1 MGFLNILIVA
11 AVIRANVPSEPTKR
25 LVKLYPAEVF
35 FALVP
40 VFIISPFAKT
50 TVKPDTTVL
59 IVPYLT
65 AIVPD
70 AEVEVK
76 DLAGDD
82 NHYAATV
89 TSSLFEG
96 KTKVN
101 QHKMVYDALE
111 GKMGGVL
118 HALSLTTL
126 TPKN

>member
-1 MGFLNILIVA
+1 MGMKKDEIIEMIVK
-11 AVIRANVPSEPTKR
+11 S
-25 LVKLYPAEVF
+25 L
-35 FALVP
+35 
-40 VFIISPFAKT
+40 
-50 TVKPDTTVL
+50 
-59 IVPYLT
+59 
-65 AIVPD
+65 PD

-82 NHYAATV
+82 NHYSATV
-89 TSSLFEG
+89 ISSLFEG

-126 TPKN
+126 TPKK

>member
-1 MGFLNILIVA
+1 MGMKKNEIIEMIVK
-11 AVIRANVPSEPTKR
+11 S
-25 LVKLYPAEVF
+25 L
-35 FALVP
+35 
-40 VFIISPFAKT
+40 
-50 TVKPDTTVL
+50 
-59 IVPYLT
+59 
-65 AIVPD
+65 PD
-70 AEVEVK
+70 AKVEVK

-89 TSSLFEG
+89 ISSLFEG

-126 TPKN
+126 TPKK

>member
-1 MGFLNILIVA
+1 MGMKKEEIIEMIV
-11 AVIRANVPSEPTKR
+11 K
-25 LVKLYPAEVF
+25 
-35 FALVP
+35 AL
-40 VFIISPFAKT
+40 
-50 TVKPDTTVL
+50 
-59 IVPYLT
+59 
-65 AIVPD
+65 PD
-70 AEVEVK
+70 AKVEVK

-89 TSSLFEG
+89 ISSLFEG

-126 TPKN
+126 TPKK

>member
-1 MGFLNILIVA
+1 MGMKKDEIIEMIVK
-11 AVIRANVPSEPTKR
+11 S
-25 LVKLYPAEVF
+25 L
-35 FALVP
+35 
-40 VFIISPFAKT
+40 
-50 TVKPDTTVL
+50 
-59 IVPYLT
+59 
-65 AIVPD
+65 PD

-82 NHYAATV
+82 NHYSATI

-126 TPKN
+126 TPKK

>member
-1 MGFLNILIVA
+1 MGMKKDEIIEMIVK
-11 AVIRANVPSEPTKR
+11 S
-25 LVKLYPAEVF
+25 L
-35 FALVP
+35 
-40 VFIISPFAKT
+40 
-50 TVKPDTTVL
+50 
-59 IVPYLT
+59 
-65 AIVPD
+65 PD
-70 AEVEVK
+70 AKVEVK

-82 NHYAATV
+82 NHYAAKV

-126 TPKN
+126 TPKE

>member
-1 MGFLNILIVA
+1 MGMKKEEIIEMIV
-11 AVIRANVPSEPTKR
+11 K
-25 LVKLYPAEVF
+25 
-35 FALVP
+35 AL
-40 VFIISPFAKT
+40 
-50 TVKPDTTVL
+50 
-59 IVPYLT
+59 
-65 AIVPD
+65 PD
-70 AEVEVK
+70 AKVEVK

-82 NHYAATV
+82 NHYAATI
-89 TSSLFEG
+89 TSCLFEG

>member
-1 MGFLNILIVA
+1 MGMKKEEIIEMIV
-11 AVIRANVPSEPTKR
+11 K
-25 LVKLYPAEVF
+25 
-35 FALVP
+35 AL
-40 VFIISPFAKT
+40 
-50 TVKPDTTVL
+50 
-59 IVPYLT
+59 
-65 AIVPD
+65 PD
-70 AEVEVK
+70 ATVEVK

-89 TSSLFEG
+89 TSNLFEG
-96 KTKVN
+96 KTKVT

>member
-1 MGFLNILIVA
+1 MGMKKD
-11 AVIRANVPSEPTKR
+11 E
-25 LVKLYPAEVF
+25 
-35 FALVP
+35 
-40 VFIISPFAKT
+40 IIEMIGKSLPGAK
-50 TVKPDTTVL
+50 
-59 IVPYLT
+59 
-65 AIVPD
+65 
-70 AEVEVK
+70 VEVK

-89 TSSLFEG
+89 TSNLFEG
-96 KTKVN
+96 KTKVT

>member
-1 MGFLNILIVA
+1 MGMKKEEIIEMIV
-11 AVIRANVPSEPTKR
+11 K
-25 LVKLYPAEVF
+25 
-35 FALVP
+35 AL
-40 VFIISPFAKT
+40 
-50 TVKPDTTVL
+50 
-59 IVPYLT
+59 
-65 AIVPD
+65 PD
-70 AEVEVK
+70 AKVEVK

-82 NHYAATV
+82 NHYAATI
-89 TSSLFEG
+89 TSSLFEV

>member
-1 MGFLNILIVA
+1 MGMKKDEIIKMIVK
-11 AVIRANVPSEPTKR
+11 S
-25 LVKLYPAEVF
+25 L
-35 FALVP
+35 
-40 VFIISPFAKT
+40 
-50 TVKPDTTVL
+50 
-59 IVPYLT
+59 
-65 AIVPD
+65 PD

-82 NHYAATV
+82 NHYSATV
-89 TSSLFEG
+89 TSTLFEG

-126 TPKN
+126 TPEK

>member
-1 MGFLNILIVA
+1 MGMKKDEIIEMIVKSL
-11 AVIRANVPSEPTKR
+11 PG
-25 LVKLYPAEVF
+25 
-35 FALVP
+35 
-40 VFIISPFAKT
+40 AK
-50 TVKPDTTVL
+50 
-59 IVPYLT
+59 
-65 AIVPD
+65 
-70 AEVEVK
+70 VEVK

-89 TSSLFEG
+89 TSGLFKG

-118 HALSLTTL
+118 HALSLTTS

>member
-1 MGFLNILIVA
+1 MGMKKDEIIEMIVK
-11 AVIRANVPSEPTKR
+11 S
-25 LVKLYPAEVF
+25 L
-35 FALVP
+35 
-40 VFIISPFAKT
+40 
-50 TVKPDTTVL
+50 
-59 IVPYLT
+59 
-65 AIVPD
+65 PD
-70 AEVEVK
+70 AKVEVK

-89 TSSLFEG
+89 TSSLFKG

-126 TPKN
+126 TPKK

>member
-1 MGFLNILIVA
+1 MGMKKDEIIKMIV
-11 AVIRANVPSEPTKR
+11 K
-25 LVKLYPAEVF
+25 
-35 FALVP
+35 
-40 VFIISPFAKT
+40 
-50 TVKPDTTVL
+50 
-59 IVPYLT
+59 YL
-65 AIVPD
+65 PD

-89 TSSLFEG
+89 ISSLFEG

-126 TPKN
+126 TPKK

>member
-1 MGFLNILIVA
+1 MGMKKEEIIEMIVK
-11 AVIRANVPSEPTKR
+11 S
-25 LVKLYPAEVF
+25 L
-35 FALVP
+35 
-40 VFIISPFAKT
+40 
-50 TVKPDTTVL
+50 
-59 IVPYLT
+59 
-65 AIVPD
+65 PD

-96 KTKVN
+96 ITKVN

-126 TPKN
+126 TPKK

>member
-1 MGFLNILIVA
+1 MGMKK
-11 AVIRANVPSEPTKR
+11 E
-25 LVKLYPAEVF
+25 E
-35 FALVP
+35 
-40 VFIISPFAKT
+40 IISMIIKAM
-50 TVKPDTTVL
+50 
-59 IVPYLT
+59 
-65 AIVPD
+65 PD
-70 AEVEVK
+70 AKVEVK

-82 NHYAATV
+82 NHYAATI
-89 TSSLFEG
+89 TSNLFEG

>member
-1 MGFLNILIVA
+1 MGMKKEEIV
-11 AVIRANVPSEPTKR
+11 SM
-25 LVKLYPAEVF
+25 
-35 FALVP
+35 
-40 VFIISPFAKT
+40 IIK
-50 TVKPDTTVL
+50 
-59 IVPYLT
+59 
-65 AIVPD
+65 AIPD
-70 AEVEVK
+70 AKVEIK

-82 NHYAATV
+82 NHYAATI
-89 TSSLFEG
+89 TSNLFQG